1 MLLGASIQAYYRR
14 TMTPRPLPA
23 VLRDLSLDAYCR
35 HDARR
40 VAFGWAPILALF
52 LFAAPVT
59 ASATPAL
66 KREKAALAA
75 HNLATHHYTNNEFKK
90 ATALYLQA
98 YKIDPKPSYL
108 FNIARSNM
116 RDFQHDQAERYFNKY
131 LACKGIPAK
140 GVERAKLHLAEIAAY
155 RKRIDAVKASKP
167 GKDGL
172 TVGLWLTSAV
182 LVAAGGS
189 MYAIAYSGRL
199 NTNDRA
205 VRSPTE
211 VNEVLND
218 QESQSTLRW
227 AGVGVAAGGFVA
239 ASVALYRTLSGR
251 SKAPSSVSVWANPRG
266 FGLSGRF

>member
-1 MLLGASIQAYYRR
+1 MRWTGGFAAFVATCVL
-14 TMTPRPLPA
+14 MTPRI
-23 VLRDLSLDAYCR
+23 
-35 HDARR
+35 
-40 VAFGWAPILALF
+40 G
-52 LFAAPVT
+52 
-59 ASATPAL
+59 SATPAP
-66 KREKAALAA
+66 KHEKAALAA

-90 ATALYLQA
+90 AIALYQQA
-98 YKIDPKPSYL
+98 YAINPKPSYL
-108 FNIARSNM
+108 FNIARSSM

-155 RKRIDAVKASKP
+155 RKRIDAVKASTP

-182 LVAAGGS
+182 LAAAGGT

-199 NTNDRA
+199 DTNERA
-205 VRSPTE
+205 VGSPTE

-227 AGVGVAAGGFVA
+227 AGVGVAAGGLVA

-251 SKAPSSVSVWANPRG
+251 SKATPSVSVWVNPRG